1 MVIFTTALSLIS
13 YFLMFGLDTPLTILL
28 IISILLACFFEFING
43 FHDTANAVATVI
55 YTNSLKPTIAVIYSG
70 ILNFAGVM
78 LGGIAVAMGIVNLLP
93 MHVLVDADPYHGI
106 AMVMALLISAIVWNF
121 GTWYFGIPSSSSH
134 TLIGS
139 ILGIGLA
146 FFFLP
151 GNVGLSAVNWSKA
164 QDTGLALLLSPL
176 LGFSCAIIVM
186 FIFKRLITNDIIY
199 KEPVPGKKPPIWI
212 RMMLWLTCGMVSFF
226 HGQND
231 GQKGV
236 GLMMMI
242 LIAILP
248 AQFALDSAVNLQSV
262 NGHIHRIET
271 LMMKADTTVLALK
284 EKILYKDVRSSV
296 AHFSQSIEKKF
307 SANDIALTERFPL
320 RKDVITVTKGC
331 DKLITGGNLTLSFNE
346 IKDLK
351 QEISRAKQLIE
362 FAPRWVI
369 ILISICLGAGT
380 MVGWRR
386 IVKTVGEKIGKQ
398 HMSYA
403 QGASAEIVASLG
415 IGLASWKGL
424 PVSTTHMLSS
434 GVAGSMVAKKGLKNL
449 QKGTVKTIA
458 LTWLLTLPATII
470 LSGGL
475 FLLFRAIL

>member
-1 MVIFTTALSLIS
+1 
-13 YFLMFGLDTPLTILL
+13 MFGLDTTLTVLL
-28 IISILLACFFEFING
+28 ILCLVLACFFEFING

-55 YTNSLKPTIAVIYSG
+55 YTNSMKPTVAVIYSG
-70 ILNFAGVM
+70 LLNFSGVM

-93 MHVLVDADPYHGI
+93 MDVLVDSNPYHGI
-106 AMVMALLISAIVWNF
+106 AMILALLLSAIIWNF

-146 FFFLP
+146 FNFLP
-151 GNVGLSAVNWSKA
+151 GDYGLSAVNWDKA
-164 QDTGLALLLSPL
+164 KDTGLALLLSPL
-176 LGFSCAIIVM
+176 IGFSIAIIVM
-186 FIFKRLITNDIIY
+186 FLFKRFVKNDAVY
-199 KEPVPGKKPPIWI
+199 KEPIPGKKPPIWI
-212 RMMLWLTCGMVSFF
+212 RMMLWITCGLVSFF

-236 GLMMMI
+236 GLIMMI
-242 LIAILP
+242 LIAVLP
-248 AQFALDSAVNLQSV
+248 GQFSVDSSINLQSTAA
-262 NGHIHRIET
+262 NINKIET
-271 LMMKADTTVLALK
+271 LVLKADTLVLSGK
-284 EKILYKDVRSSV
+284 EKKMYADVIKHS
-296 AHFSQSIEKKF
+296 AHFKTEVGTFYSTNEIAMANRF
-307 SANDIALTERFPL
+307 SL
-320 RKDVITVTKGC
+320 RKDVIKITKGAE
-331 DKLITGGNLTLSFNE
+331 KMISGGNLTLSANE
-346 IKDLK
+346 IKDLTK
-351 QEISRAKQLIE
+351 EIKATKKLVE
-362 FAPRWVI
+362 YAPSWVI
-369 ILISICLGAGT
+369 IIISLCLGLGT
-380 MVGWRR
+380 MVGWKR

-415 IGLASWKGL
+415 IGLASWKGV

-434 GVAGSMVAKKGLKNL
+434 GIAGSMVAKKGLKNL

-458 LTWLLTLPATII
+458 LTWVLTLPVTII